1 METVILKPFIHR
13 GAEQIAIVFTHN
25 KKINDVVKK
34 IKGVKWT
41 ETHKC
46 WYVPLTKEDCQ
57 RIIGVL
63 KELAKPD
70 LSELRVWLEKRNK
83 ILIMKNSSG
92 QGQSFTTK
100 ALTTY
105 ALSDENLKQLD
116 IFVKTLQLKA
126 YSKNTIRLYK
136 DELLMLMRLLAKS
149 PIQLLKPGHIKSYL
163 LWLLQV
169 KKSSESKVHT
179 SVNALKFYFEQVLL
193 QPKFFFEIPRPKKP
207 WQLPRVLAADQVRK
221 MILATSNEKH
231 KTMLMVA
238 YASGLRLSEILN
250 LKMEDINSARMVIEV
265 RRGKGKKDRQVVLS
279 EKLLQQLRKYFKIFK
294 PKTWLFESRPGQQYG
309 YRSLQMVFS
318 RTKTHAGIKTQGGI
332 HVMRHSYA
340 THLLENGTDLRL
352 IQELLGHNSIKTT
365 IRYTHVSQAQIGKV
379 KSPLDDLGL

>member
-105 ALSDENLKQLD
+105 ALSDENL
-116 IFVKTLQLKA
+116 
-126 YSKNTIRLYK
+126 
-136 DELLMLMRLLAKS
+136 
-149 PIQLLKPGHIKSYL
+149 
-163 LWLLQV
+163 
-169 KKSSESKVHT
+169 
-179 SVNALKFYFEQVLL
+179 
-193 QPKFFFEIPRPKKP
+193 
-207 WQLPRVLAADQVRK
+207 
-221 MILATSNEKH
+221 
-231 KTMLMVA
+231 
-238 YASGLRLSEILN
+238 
-250 LKMEDINSARMVIEV
+250 
-265 RRGKGKKDRQVVLS
+265 
-279 EKLLQQLRKYFKIFK
+279 
-294 PKTWLFESRPGQQYG
+294 
-309 YRSLQMVFS
+309 
-318 RTKTHAGIKTQGGI
+318 
-332 HVMRHSYA
+332 
-340 THLLENGTDLRL
+340 
-352 IQELLGHNSIKTT
+352 
-365 IRYTHVSQAQIGKV
+365 
-379 KSPLDDLGL
+379 